1 MTVDITQ
8 DEMNI
13 LNLNGISADEIRS
26 NVEYMRATGLD
37 DAAIRKQY
45 TDTIN
50 ELKPLT
56 KQSYNDTGK
65 IKEWQAKGGITPFEY
80 ANKRAVEFNGTYDN
94 VISHEQ
100 SRQEYL
106 DAHPKAKAWSNS
118 VDERIARNAQAKA
131 ERDKRV
137 NEGTAS
143 FLDRAGAALD
153 RWGNESYQAQ
163 VNAPDD
169 IVVKMSGVNNPV
181 DKTGKIN
188 FTEALGNSFMTGEW
202 IPFLGGFIKGADDK
216 KEREIREHIL
226 NGEPIRQDELNY
238 LNHRLEEKQEEAVR
252 GYTWGG
258 NVANGFL
265 PSLIRFG
272 GEIYTG
278 GWVLKGLGLVSEVSA
293 GASLGTKAL
302 NAAGNMGK
310 YGAAGVLLP
319 TGWNNTYQN
328 YQERLLNNGFE
339 FTDKG
344 SYIFKES
351 DEKPAISF
359 LKSLG
364 QTFVMFASE
373 ASGELLNIPVQGAMS
388 AASKYAGTPISKY
401 LMSQPKIT
409 GFVNKVLPELS
420 KYYEK
425 LNKLKPKGA
434 AYEFLKDSV
443 KFDGFLEEM
452 GEEVVEDV
460 LNLTLGT
467 TDEKRTLENY
477 AKAVFKSPDEW
488 AIIAGAIALQGGT
501 LSVASHTLGSYME
514 RNGAS
519 QEEILEVMQNLSE
532 TEKEQK
538 ISELATEGLIDV
550 SNYSNSE
557 LVARAELKNKYFT
570 QLKNA
575 GKVDDEAIQ
584 EASLMSEII
593 ADSAKRWGISLD
605 DAEKKFAITLQNMT
619 DEQAIKQWQSD
630 NSTTLQGRVIFNAN
644 EAIENK
650 LNQIYEEY
658 DKLPE
663 DFNDMNV
670 INKYI
675 DDMQTLESIK
685 DGTIEDTEKAQNL
698 INEYEQSDP
707 DLARA
712 LKDAMQGGV
721 KLHKQSIDKDNIEK
735 NFGDTTENITEN
747 IKADILNILEENGL
761 DESEFNFEDIRVY
774 GSYSTGK
781 NKETSDLDFIVQYSG
796 SMREDD
802 AFNMLNDEKL
812 TIEDVNGRTVEIDI
826 NPINVEKSGT
836 IDENLKYFDSLQPK
850 FQSIESAG
858 AENNQ
863 TALAKQEWKK
873 KGTES
878 KFFKKWFGNS
888 KVVDENGKPLIVY
901 HGSEENFD
909 TFDRSKLGSKSM
921 DIMSYLGFHFTP
933 NKEMAE
939 RLFVKANTDIMPVY
953 LNIKNPYIAKESDLV
968 KEALLFAKKNNKIPS
983 SVNLEKI
990 FKMPYFSQ
998 DGKSI
1003 INVLSDDASKIY
1015 YDETPLIDYKD
1026 ITMDYLNHLKE
1037 QGYDGIKYIN
1047 QIEWADENRYDYIA
1061 FKPEQIKSVN
1071 NQGTFDASNPNIYF
1085 QNIDNRNLLMAHSA
1099 KIDMLD
1105 SILESGSLVAPS
1117 MSITKKGESEA
1128 LKNFGDVLFIR
1139 NPKNINF
1146 QEDNI
1151 FDRDIYSPRMP
1162 KPSYELE
1169 NGRIIDGYEYDNL
1182 KRMDQERFKKSFG
1195 STKDEYLK
1203 VKRKVLILG
1212 YTPSG
1217 NLKIKPYNANTLLEY
1232 MQKNKLQGGEN
1243 FDYGLSSLLA
1253 KLSKQQHSISDLKAT
1268 AKDELQ
1274 ISNSEL
1280 REKYDE
1286 LKDKYNHFDEK
1297 LEKYYIGDGYVFSD
1311 LGDIFYAAAKN
1322 NKRKLAQYLDM
1333 QQMPKELLKEMKDLI
1348 NEVLSLPRSY
1358 FEAKPMKKVDLSE
1371 FSYAVVEKGL
1381 LSDEQ
1386 KKNLELWGVKPV
1398 EYAKDK
1404 QAETIQKLDHSALKI
1419 YFQSAYH
1426 GTPHRFDEFSLKKI
1440 GSGEG
1445 AQAHGWGLYFAG
1457 NKEVSEGYRKKLI
1470 SNINLSD
1477 NVKYKGNELK
1487 SQNIKSLLYR
1497 LKVNGFEDAKYY
1509 GERTDNF
1516 NRERLLDTKNKYPDS
1531 TEYIN
1536 SVENLYKEFNNFY
1549 SNLEQINLDDIE
1561 IENDKGQ
1568 LFEVDIPES
1577 DLLLD
1582 EDKKFSEQPE
1592 KVQKALKKL
1601 WVESEME
1608 SDTNLFNFTA
1618 LPVGV
1623 YQNGK
1628 EIGENNFVE
1637 FPISL
1642 ELAKKYGKEVA
1653 LENLQKEKELSD
1665 NGEIPYDEYIDFI
1678 KNVNLDEITIDSRYN
1693 IEEKSGGE
1701 LYSLISDK
1709 LGSDKL
1715 ASEKLNEYG
1724 IKGITYDGRQ
1734 DGRCYVI
1741 FDDKAINVLKTY
1753 YQGENINGDLRSDIE
1768 NARGFTYQRFNFD
1781 GTVKDNLITL
1791 LNNKA
1796 DKSTLIHEF
1805 AHVYLTTLTNMAREN
1820 ERAKSMLLTV
1830 NKWLRYDGI
1839 EYTTAQHEKFAN
1851 GFVAYVRSGKAPTY
1865 GLKLA
1870 FENFRKWL
1878 NDLYNTITNNDDL
1891 FLDQETEKVFE
1902 ELLGDISINAQ
1913 KKAAND
1919 IIDRA
1924 KRYAEIRFN
1933 DEGLKNEIDQN
1944 KLTDTQRRYRDT
1956 AYDIMYYA
1964 LSHSKKAKNFVK
1976 DRQQLVMIL
1985 GNRNKAVGKRNMGI
1999 KVQAERIYEIL
2010 SELDDEFSA
2019 NDGFLPEWAEFFNDP
2034 GVSYDNQETGADA
2047 ELAMEAYRVI
2057 TEERYLYAP
2066 GEDFSEFGILTD
2078 EEVQKNEYELE
2089 FILNEYR
2096 DAEDKT
2102 IPLFA
2107 YYEWQDNLHPYI
2119 QEDFAKKW
2127 EAQSNEIDRY
2137 QALSKFDQA
2146 KEDLKIYAA
2155 TLKGHGDYSTQ
2166 FADYARAILK
2176 RLDFMTEL
2184 DKARIFD
2191 KLKEFNSFR
2200 EIERNLDDVMDYAET
2215 IAAVSERKQLANDID
2230 REIKQTIH
2238 EWKNGIKKTKYTYPA
2253 NKLFTRLREISKM
2266 KQEQVQD
2273 LYDEL
2278 ANDEGEITYEA
2289 DAVNNEDYYVTIEK
2303 MFITFKANGSYYN
2316 STEFLT
2322 DLLNRIQGAKFSAK
2336 LARDEIDFERRM
2348 AQINLIDEC
2357 ARAVD
2362 EHKGKVSGL
2371 EKAYRHAF
2379 NLNSALE
2386 MMFNKSIK
2394 SKFSLDYLY
2403 AQRDAK
2409 VGKDRN
2415 EVLEKLAHVYGF
2427 NGKFRDIQLFNKFID
2442 MTKKEFKIKQRYT
2455 PDKVNGTY
2463 RITHT
2468 DKESGRTFT
2477 DRVINLLKRDNYKE
2491 WEDEPIELSR
2501 MELLYY
2507 YIQAKNPISYNMLT
2521 HMGDETTPA
2530 KGQFDKFEFD
2540 SLLENLTDQEKLM
2553 GDILQMAA
2561 EKYYPELNKYHIKKY
2576 HVDLGKV
2583 SCYFPRKSET
2593 QDVKMLEMFNQY
2605 AQLNTNQKFQKQ
2617 RTAGAGVRIAPA
2629 NPLAVLFDHIE
2640 KSNTLIIM
2648 GEQLDLMNS
2657 VFKDAD
2663 LSRKIKAVWGDET
2676 AKEFMQQITSN
2687 LYGGQMSTISEAES
2701 FIGSISN
2708 NVIKSQ
2714 IFLKPQVGLKQ
2725 VISFMNY
2732 GVGDDYVTP
2741 AEWMKKFA
2749 AQAFTPQEW
2758 KNNIKYMMNIPYL
2771 KDRFSRGGSTDAL
2784 KRQLEQRLFAKISL
2798 FDDILSANVRY
2809 GDIGAIILGGKPYI
2823 DCLLDKGYTEE
2834 QAIKIFIEKT
2844 VNDQQSSIPSTLSNI
2859 QRNAARQPLAK
2870 MFFAYQNTPWQYFR
2884 TASNAIIRFKQNPN
2898 KQTGMNMAKLVSLYL
2913 FVFPLI
2919 FNMASSLSPLI
2930 LATGGGDDDLKA
2942 DFWKS
2947 VIGGITFIP
2956 LGGMFINTIYSG
2968 FRGEKASTGNWF
2980 DTAAGKMGKTARHI
2994 SKGEVTPLDIFQAIS
3009 LFGEASTGLPLTTA
3023 GTELSGAWDILT
3035 GEIAKGAIKMSGY
3048 TDYRAKKVT
3057 GQED

>member
-26 NVEYMRATGLD
+26 NIEYMRATGLD
-37 DAAIRKQY
+37 DVAIRKQY

-80 ANKRAVEFNGTYDN
+80 ANKRAVEFKGAYNNIDDN
-94 VISHEQ
+94 ANLSSFEQ
-100 SRQEYL
+100 KL
-106 DAHPKAKAWSNS
+106 KNS
-118 VDERIARNAQAKA
+118 PRNAVVEERIVKNAQAKA

-143 FLDRAGAALD
+143 FLDRASAALD
-153 RWGNESYQAQ
+153 RWGNGSYQAQ
-163 VNAPDD
+163 TNAPDD
-169 IVVKMSGVNNPV
+169 VVVKMSGVNNPV
-181 DKTGKIN
+181 DKSGKIN
-188 FTEALGNSFMTGEW
+188 FTESLGNSFMTGEW
-202 IPFLGGFIKGADDK
+202 LPFIGGFIKGADDK

-265 PSLIRFG
+265 PSLIRFS
-272 GEIYTG
+272 GEIYAG
-278 GWVLKGLGLVSEVSA
+278 SWILKGLGLTSELSA
-293 GASLGTKAL
+293 GATLGTKATHAL
-302 NAAGNMGK
+302 SNMGK
-310 YGAAGVLLP
+310 YGAAGAILP
-319 TGWNNTYQN
+319 TSWNDTYQN

-373 ASGELLNIPVQGAMS
+373 ASGELLNIPVQGATS
-388 AASKYAGTPISKY
+388 AASKYVGTPLSKY
-401 LMSQPKIT
+401 IMAQPKIAN
-409 GFVNKVLPELS
+409 FVNKVLPELS

-425 LNKLKPKGA
+425 INKLKPKAA

-443 KFDGFLEEM
+443 KFDGLLEEM

-467 TDEKRTLENY
+467 TDEKRSLENY
-477 AKAVFKSPDEW
+477 AKAIFKSPDEW

-519 QEEILEVMQNLSE
+519 QEEILDVMQNLSE

-538 ISELATEGLIDV
+538 ISELASEGLIDV
-550 SNYSNSE
+550 TKYKNE
-557 LVARAELKNKYFT
+557 DLDQRAELKNKYFT

-575 GKVDDEAIQ
+575 GKEDDEAIQ

-593 ADSAKRWGISLD
+593 ANSAKEWNISLD
-605 DAEKKFAITLQNMT
+605 EAEKKFAITLQNMT
-619 DEQAIKQWQSD
+619 DEQAIEQWQSD
-630 NSTTLQGRVIFNAN
+630 NSTALQGRVIFNAN
-644 EAIENK
+644 QTIENK

-663 DFNDMNV
+663 DFSDMDV

-685 DGTIEDTEKAQNL
+685 DGTIEDTQKAQNL
-698 INEYEQSDP
+698 IKEYEQSDP
-707 DLARA
+707 DLAHA
-712 LKDAMQGGV
+712 LKDAMQGGI
-721 KLHKQSIDKDNIEK
+721 KLHTQSIDKDNIEK
-735 NFGDTTENITEN
+735 NFGDTTKNITEN
-747 IKADILNILEENGL
+747 VKADILNILEENGL
-761 DESEFNFEDIRVY
+761 DKSEFNFEDIRVY
-774 GSYSTGK
+774 GSYSIGK
-781 NKETSDLDFIVQYSG
+781 NKVTSDLDFIVQYSG

-802 AFNMLNDEKL
+802 AFNMLNDQKL
-812 TIEDVNGRTVEIDI
+812 TIEDVNGKTVEIDI
-826 NPINVEKSGT
+826 NPINVATSGT

-850 FQSIESAG
+850 FQSIEAAG
-858 AENNQ
+858 AEKNQ

-878 KFFKKWFGNS
+878 KFFKKWFGDS
-888 KVVDENGKPLIVY
+888 KIVDENGKPLVVY
-901 HGSEENFD
+901 HGSRSEFGIFSKDKGGQLEGSYNSKVAFYFTND
-909 TFDRSKLGSKSM
+909 KESANRFADIHKDMQTSKLSREIYFGKG
-921 DIMSYLGFHFTP
+921 YNNP
-933 NKEMAE
+933 ANKEQLRQEIAE
-939 RLFVKANTDIMPVY
+939 IENKENTLY
-953 LNIKNPYIAKESDLV
+953 LAYLKIENPLIVDFKENEYDVSKMDKLV
-968 KEALLFAKKNNKIPS
+968 KKAIENN
-983 SVNLEKI
+983 
-990 FKMPYFSQ
+990 Y
-998 DGKSI
+998 DGLI
-1003 INVLSDDASKIY
+1003 IKDIVDEGLLSDQY
-1015 YDETPLIDYKD
+1015 VVF
-1026 ITMDYLNHLKE
+1026 N
-1037 QGYDGIKYIN
+1037 
-1047 QIEWADENRYDYIA
+1047 
-1061 FKPEQIKSVN
+1061 PEQIKSVN
-1071 NQGTFDASNPNIYF
+1071 NQGTFDENNPNIYF
-1085 QNIDNRNLLMAHSA
+1085 QKGDYNDIIRYGTITDVNDSGVKFNDKLWLSPEQIENQGYDIKKLENRIGETITLDFSRSMVKDLKYEKLPNQKPKEKPKFNETPVNLEIEKIAKKYFGTTTNFKEAGYILNDGSLLDLSGKKFGGNAGTRGLDHREITDAFIEDESGKYEDVGFDEFIDNGAVRYM
-1099 KIDMLD
+1099 
-1105 SILESGSLVAPS
+1105 P
-1117 MSITKKGESEA
+1117 EA
-1128 LKNFGDVLFIR
+1128 GALFIA
-1139 NPKNINF
+1139 
-1146 QEDNI
+1146 
-1151 FDRDIYSPRMP
+1151 RMP
-1162 KPSYELE
+1162 SEKQFAAMKK
-1169 NGRIIDGYEYDNL
+1169 IIDYHNGEVMLELVDKVENWGLDNN
-1182 KRMDQERFKKSFG
+1182 FKKSYPEWAN
-1195 STKDEYLK
+1195 SDK
-1203 VKRKVLILG
+1203 ILADVRT
-1212 YTPSG
+1212 Y
-1217 NLKIKPYNANTLLEY
+1217 YN
-1232 MQKNKLQGGEN
+1232 GG
-1243 FDYGLSSLLA
+1243 
-1253 KLSKQQHSISDLKAT
+1253 T
-1268 AKDELQ
+1268 
-1274 ISNSEL
+1274 
-1280 REKYDE
+1280 
-1286 LKDKYNHFDEK
+1286 
-1297 LEKYYIGDGYVFSD
+1297 V
-1311 LGDIFYAAAKN
+1311 
-1322 NKRKLAQYLDM
+1322 
-1333 QQMPKELLKEMKDLI
+1333 
-1348 NEVLSLPRSY
+1348 
-1358 FEAKPMKKVDLSE
+1358 
-1371 FSYAVVEKGL
+1371 
-1381 LSDEQ
+1381 
-1386 KKNLELWGVKPV
+1386 
-1398 EYAKDK
+1398 
-1404 QAETIQKLDHSALKI
+1404 SALKT

-1426 GTPHRFDEFSLKKI
+1426 GTPHRFDEFSLENI
-1440 GSGEG
+1440 GTGEG
-1445 AQAHGWGLYFAG
+1445 AQAHGWGLYFAE
-1457 NKEVSEGYRKKLI
+1457 NKEVSEGYRKGLTDDILYPDKILVNDTEYIRQENPFGFYDKEGNKIPYIYSRVVGFIRDYGNAQMAIIGCRAKIDKLNKDLERASGAAAKEI
-1470 SNINLSD
+1470 ED
-1477 NVKYKGNELK
+1477 E
-1487 SQNIKSLLYR
+1487 IKSLEE
-1497 LKVNGFEDAKYY
+1497 LKNVLEKDKIK
-1509 GERTDNF
+1509 E
-1516 NRERLLDTKNKYPDS
+1516 
-1531 TEYIN
+1531 IN
-1536 SVENLYKEFNNFY
+1536 
-1549 SNLEQINLDDIE
+1549 
-1561 IENDKGQ
+1561 GQ
-1568 LFEVDIPES
+1568 LFKVNIPEKTS
-1577 DLLLD
+1577 LLD
-1582 EDKKFSEQPE
+1582 EDKKFSKQPK
-1592 KVQKALKKL
+1592 KVQNAIRKL
-1601 WVESEME
+1601 
-1608 SDTNLFNFTA
+1608 F
-1618 LPVGV
+1618 
-1623 YQNGK
+1623 
-1628 EIGENNFVE
+1628 
-1637 FPISL
+1637 
-1642 ELAKKYGKEVA
+1642 
-1653 LENLQKEKELSD
+1653 
-1665 NGEIPYDEYIDFI
+1665 
-1678 KNVNLDEITIDSRYN
+1678 
-1693 IEEKSGGE
+1693 EEGGE
-1701 LYSLISDK
+1701 KYQSKFKDIIKHDYSGRGIYKAIGAILLNNEELHLSKYVDTISYA
-1709 LGSDKL
+1709 DKL

-1724 IKGITYDGRQ
+1724 IKGITYSGQQ

-1878 NDLYNTITNNDDL
+1878 NDLYNTISNNDDL
-1891 FLDQETEKVFE
+1891 FLDQETEEVFE
-1902 ELLGDISINAQ
+1902 ELLGDISINTQ
-1913 KKAAND
+1913 KKAASE
-1919 IIDRA
+1919 IIERA
-1924 KRYAEIRFN
+1924 KRYAEIRLN
-1933 DEGLKNEIDQN
+1933 DEGIKNEIDQN
-1944 KLTDTQRRYRDT
+1944 KLTETQRRYRDV
-1956 AYDIMYYA
+1956 AYDIIYYA
-1964 LSHSKKAKNFVK
+1964 LLNSKTGKNFIK
-1976 DRQQLVMIL
+1976 NRQQLVMIL
-1985 GNRNKAVGKRNMGI
+1985 GNQNKSIGKKNIGI
-1999 KVQAERIYEIL
+1999 KRQEERIFEIL

-2019 NDGFLPEWAEFFNDP
+2019 NDGFLQEWREFFSDP
-2034 GVSYDNQETGADA
+2034 GVSYKNQQTGADA
-2047 ELAMEAYRVI
+2047 ELALEAYRVI
-2057 TEERYLYAP
+2057 TEKKYLYAP
-2066 GEDFSEFGILTD
+2066 GENFSEFRILTD

-2166 FADYARAILK
+2166 FAEYARAILK

-2266 KQEQVQD
+2266 KQEQVQE

-2322 DLLNRIQGAKFSAK
+2322 DLLNKIQGAKFSAK
-2336 LARDEIDFERRM
+2336 LARDESDFERRM

-2362 EHKGKVSGL
+2362 EHKGKVSGI

-2415 EVLEKLAHVYGF
+2415 EVLEKLAHIYGF

-2477 DRVINLLKRDNYKE
+2477 DRVINLLKRENYKE

-2540 SLLENLTDQEKLM
+2540 NLLNNLTDQEKLM

-2676 AKEFMQQITSN
+2676 AKEFMQQVTSN
-2687 LYGGQMSTISEAES
+2687 LYGGQMSSISEAES

-2741 AEWMKKFA
+2741 KEWMKKFA
-2749 AQAFTPQEW
+2749 AQTFTPQEW

-2930 LATGGGDDDLKA
+2930 FATGGGDDDLKA

-2947 VIGGITFIP
+2947 IIGGITFIP
-2956 LGGMFINTIYSG
+2956 LAGMFINTIYSG

-2994 SKGEVTPLDIFQAIS
+2994 SKGEVTPLDIFQAIA
-3009 LFGEASTGLPLTTA
+3009 LFGEATTGLPVTTV
-3023 GTELSGAWDILT
+3023 GTEISGLLDILT
-3035 GEIAKGAIKMSGY
+3035 GDIPKGAIKVGGY

>member
-1457 NKEVSEGYRKKLI
+1457 NKEVSEGYRKNLI

>member
-278 GWVLKGLGLVSEVSA
+278 GWVLKGLGLVSEASA

-319 TGWNNTYQN
+319 TGWNDTYQN

-388 AASKYAGTPISKY
+388 AISKYAGTPISKY

-425 LNKLKPKGA
+425 LNKLKPKGD

-557 LVARAELKNKYFT
+557 LDARAELKNKYFT

-888 KVVDENGKPLIVY
+888 KVSDWQGNPIVVY
-901 HGSEENFD
+901 HGTENNFKIFKN
-909 TFDRSKLGSKSM
+909 TGKSRQ
-921 DIMSYLGFHFTP
+921 IGANVGFFFTSD
-933 NKEMAE
+933 KEMAKQYADDK
-939 RLFVKANTDIMPVY
+939 RVMPVY
-953 LNIKNPYIAKESDLV
+953 LSLQNPLIIDENSTVKIFNQNINIKDAFDFFTQLGNIKSEQEIKE
-968 KEALLFAKKNNKIPS
+968 E
-983 SVNLEKI
+983 
-990 FKMPYFSQ
+990 
-998 DGKSI
+998 
-1003 INVLSDDASKIY
+1003 
-1015 YDETPLIDYKD
+1015 LIK
-1026 ITMDYLNHLKE
+1026 L
-1037 QGYDGIKYIN
+1037 GYDGIVLNNTNVDTRSY
-1047 QIEWADENRYDYIA
+1047 ENLHDVYVA
-1061 FKPEQIKSVN
+1061 FYPEQIKSVN
-1071 NQGTFDASNPNIYF
+1071 NQGTFDENNPNIYF
-1085 QNIDNRNLLMAHSA
+1085 QRKRVEAPGQMKLFQDAIQMNLFQQKTIFKTEKENGQNIETEI
-1099 KIDMLD
+1099 K
-1105 SILESGSLVAPS
+1105 EQY
-1117 MSITKKGESEA
+1117 TKKDIQETKQESTGI
-1128 LKNFGDVLFIR
+1128 NDVGDSL
-1139 NPKNINF
+1139 
-1146 QEDNI
+1146 
-1151 FDRDIYSPRMP
+1151 
-1162 KPSYELE
+1162 L
-1169 NGRIIDGYEYDNL
+1169 
-1182 KRMDQERFKKSFG
+1182 
-1195 STKDEYLK
+1195 
-1203 VKRKVLILG
+1203 
-1212 YTPSG
+1212 G
-1217 NLKIKPYNANTLLEY
+1217 NLK
-1232 MQKNKLQGGEN
+1232 KNKKQYTWQELEEMNELLRKKYLSKNYIYQLNSYEELKKQ
-1243 FDYGLSSLLA
+1243 GLSDKCIAFINNVYSKINAKPAKGYESMSEQKIYFDFVHEVMEKTINFTKENQDIIDKHNMGTDNSLFKIVFPDTENKKAYNIFRAYPEYNKKAIIAGGNKLIGALYLDYHTEKDIKKILLKLNKNDEVTEEKKETLTGWQKFFDVSQSYRGWFVADKKSGMVLSTKELPSKEIAQELA
-1253 KLSKQQHSISDLKAT
+1253 QKMYDFLSENKKGYEVDFSNLRNYIPRRKDNQNVNPEALIEVFGFRGINFGNWTKQNERQNFVNLAYDSLYDLAEILNLPPKALSLGGKLGLAFGAQGRSSAAGHFIPEYNEINLTRKSGAGSLAHEWWHALDYYFGDQSENKDFSGKDSLSLKQQGFLR
-1268 AKDELQ
+1268 DE
-1274 ISNSEL
+1274 I
-1280 REKYDE
+1280 
-1286 LKDKYNHFDEK
+1286 
-1297 LEKYYIGDGYVFSD
+1297 
-1311 LGDIFYAAAKN
+1311 YAALQTINEQIKYAP
-1322 NKRKLAQYLDM
+1322 LT
-1333 QQMPKELLKEMKDLI
+1333 EKDL
-1348 NEVLSLPRSY
+1348 E
-1358 FEAKPMKKVDLSE
+1358 E
-1371 FSYAVVEKGL
+1371 
-1381 LSDEQ
+1381 
-1386 KKNLELWGVKPV
+1386 KKNIYSERIKNGINYCVKDIKNSF
-1398 EYAKDK
+1398 AKSKNIEAINSFIKNIVDN
-1404 QAETIQKLDHSALKI
+1404 AETINLKDGNFDALTKQ
-1419 YFQSAYH
+1419 F
-1426 GTPHRFDEFSLKKI
+1426 
-1440 GSGEG
+1440 
-1445 AQAHGWGLYFAG
+1445 
-1457 NKEVSEGYRKKLI
+1457 
-1470 SNINLSD
+1470 
-1477 NVKYKGNELK
+1477 NE
-1487 SQNIKSLLYR
+1487 
-1497 LKVNGFEDAKYY
+1497 
-1509 GERTDNF
+1509 
-1516 NRERLLDTKNKYPDS
+1516 
-1531 TEYIN
+1531 
-1536 SVENLYKEFNNFY
+1536 
-1549 SNLEQINLDDIE
+1549 
-1561 IENDKGQ
+1561 
-1568 LFEVDIPES
+1568 
-1577 DLLLD
+1577 LLD
-1582 EDKKFSEQPE
+1582 ERRRTFDNLNKLYQLLYQVKRLQQVEDMAKSSR
-1592 KVQKALKKL
+1592 KYTDYYTKA
-1601 WVESEME
+1601 
-1608 SDTNLFNFTA
+1608 
-1618 LPVGV
+1618 
-1623 YQNGK
+1623 
-1628 EIGENNFVE
+1628 
-1637 FPISL
+1637 
-1642 ELAKKYGKEVA
+1642 
-1653 LENLQKEKELSD
+1653 
-1665 NGEIPYDEYIDFI
+1665 
-1678 KNVNLDEITIDSRYN
+1678 
-1693 IEEKSGGE
+1693 
-1701 LYSLISDK
+1701 
-1709 LGSDKL
+1709 
-1715 ASEKLNEYG
+1715 EKLNTIEKGHGMGYWTRNTELGARAFASYILDKMNQKTMQNNFLVRDESLEYSFDMS
-1724 IKGITYDGRQ
+1724 IVSEILNAKMNQKESDKNMQ
-1734 DGRCYVI
+1734 DSIIQWYPAEPEERKRI
-1741 FDDKAINVLKTY
+1741 FAAFDNLFKKTKTRE
-1753 YQGENINGDLRSDIE
+1753 ENNRLILFQSMDNENLRSDIE

-2930 LATGGGDDDLKA
+2930 FATGGGDDDLKA

-2947 VIGGITFIP
+2947 IIGGITFIP
-2956 LGGMFINTIYSG
+2956 LAGMFINTIYSG

-2994 SKGEVTPLDIFQAIS
+2994 SKGEVTPLDIFQAIA

-3023 GTELSGAWDILT
+3023 GTELSGAWNILT
-3035 GEIAKGAIKMSGY
+3035 GELAKGAIKMSGY

>member
-557 LVARAELKNKYFT
+557 LDARAELKNKYFT

-1212 YTPSG
+1212 YTPLG

-1286 LKDKYNHFDEK
+1286 LKDKYSHFDEK

-1333 QQMPKELLKEMKDLI
+1333 QQMPKELLKEIKDLI
-1348 NEVLSLPRSY
+1348 NEALSLPRSY

-1426 GTPHRFDEFSLKKI
+1426 GTPHRFDEFSLDAI
-1440 GSGEG
+1440 GTGEG

-1457 NKEVSEGYRKKLI
+1457 NKDVSENYRKELAR
-1470 SNINLSD
+1470 INNLDLFGSVPVD
-1477 NVKYKGNELK
+1477 
-1487 SQNIKSLLYR
+1487 I
-1497 LKVNGFEDAKYY
+1497 YY
-1509 GERTDNF
+1509 DG
-1516 NRERLLDTKNKYPDS
+1516 KHA
-1531 TEYIN
+1531 TEYFTFADFSLALELVGTQDKKAGIDYLKNEIN
-1536 SVENLYKEFNNFY
+1536 KCQKRIDEFKEDMKKRPMDTPAFKQQIED
-1549 SNLEQINLDDIE
+1549 EQDYISELNKQIDFINNLDVNKLE
-1561 IENDKGQ
+1561 VEKRNQGQ
-1568 LFEVDIPES
+1568 LFEVDIPDTAE
-1577 DLLLD
+1577 LLD
-1582 EDKKFSEQPE
+1582 EDKELIHQPD
-1592 KVQKALKKL
+1592 KVQRAIEKIYADAMKSNN
-1601 WVESEME
+1601 VEL
-1608 SDTNLFNFTA
+1608 TNAIGIT
-1618 LPVGV
+1618 
-1623 YQNGK
+1623 GK
-1628 EIGENNFVE
+1628 EIYRGF
-1637 FPISL
+1637 S
-1642 ELAKKYGKEVA
+1642 KY
-1653 LENLQKEKELSD
+1653 
-1665 NGEIPYDEYIDFI
+1665 F
-1678 KNVNLDEITIDSRYN
+1678 
-1693 IEEKSGGE
+1693 
-1701 LYSLISDK
+1701 
-1709 LGSDKL
+1709 GSDKK
-1715 ASEKLNEYG
+1715 ASEFLNSYG

-2859 QRNAARQPLAK
+2859 QRNAGRQPLAK

>member
-278 GWVLKGLGLVSEVSA
+278 GWVLKGLGLVSEASA

-319 TGWNNTYQN
+319 TGWNDTYQN

-425 LNKLKPKGA
+425 LNKLKPKGD

-557 LVARAELKNKYFT
+557 LDARAELKNKYFT

-1286 LKDKYNHFDEK
+1286 LKDKYSHFDEK

-1348 NEVLSLPRSY
+1348 NEALSLPRSY

-1426 GTPHRFDEFSLKKI
+1426 GTPHRFDEFSLDAI
-1440 GSGEG
+1440 GTGEG

-1457 NKEVSEGYRKKLI
+1457 NKDVSENYRKELAR
-1470 SNINLSD
+1470 INNLDLFGSVPVD
-1477 NVKYKGNELK
+1477 
-1487 SQNIKSLLYR
+1487 I
-1497 LKVNGFEDAKYY
+1497 YY
-1509 GERTDNF
+1509 DG
-1516 NRERLLDTKNKYPDS
+1516 KHA
-1531 TEYIN
+1531 TEYFTFADFSLALELVGTQDKKAGIDYLKNEIN
-1536 SVENLYKEFNNFY
+1536 KCQKRIDEFKEDMKKRPMDTPAFKQQIED
-1549 SNLEQINLDDIE
+1549 EQDYISELNKQIDFINNLDVNKLE
-1561 IENDKGQ
+1561 VEKRNQGQ
-1568 LFEVDIPES
+1568 LFEVDIPDTAE
-1577 DLLLD
+1577 LLD
-1582 EDKKFSEQPE
+1582 EDKELIHQPD
-1592 KVQKALKKL
+1592 KVQRAIEKIYADAMKSNN
-1601 WVESEME
+1601 VEL
-1608 SDTNLFNFTA
+1608 TNAIGIT
-1618 LPVGV
+1618 
-1623 YQNGK
+1623 GK
-1628 EIGENNFVE
+1628 EIYRGF
-1637 FPISL
+1637 S
-1642 ELAKKYGKEVA
+1642 KY
-1653 LENLQKEKELSD
+1653 
-1665 NGEIPYDEYIDFI
+1665 F
-1678 KNVNLDEITIDSRYN
+1678 
-1693 IEEKSGGE
+1693 
-1701 LYSLISDK
+1701 
-1709 LGSDKL
+1709 GSDKK
-1715 ASEKLNEYG
+1715 ASEFLNSYG

>member
-37 DAAIRKQY
+37 DVAIRKQY
-45 TDTIN
+45 TDTIY
-50 ELKPLT
+50 ELIPLT
-56 KQSYNDTGK
+56 KQSYNDSSK

-80 ANKRAVEFNGTYDN
+80 ANKRAVEFKGSYNNIDDN
-94 VISHEQ
+94 ANLSSFEQ
-100 SRQEYL
+100 KL
-106 DAHPKAKAWSNS
+106 KNS
-118 VDERIARNAQAKA
+118 PRNAAVEERIAKNAQAKV

-143 FLDRAGAALD
+143 FLDRASAALD

-163 VNAPDD
+163 TNAPDD
-169 IVVKMSGVNNPV
+169 VVVKMSGVNNPV
-181 DKTGKIN
+181 DKSGKIN
-188 FTEALGNSFMTGEW
+188 FTESLGNSFMTGEW
-202 IPFLGGFIKGADDK
+202 IPFIGGFIKGADDK

-265 PSLIRFG
+265 PSLIRFS

-278 GWVLKGLGLVSEVSA
+278 GWVLKGLGLTPELSA
-293 GASLGTKAL
+293 GATLGTKATHAL
-302 NAAGNMGK
+302 SNMGK
-310 YGAAGVLLP
+310 YGAAGAILP
-319 TGWNNTYQN
+319 TSWNDTYQN
-328 YQERLLNNGFE
+328 FQERLLNNGFE

-373 ASGELLNIPVQGAMS
+373 TSGELLNIPVQGATS
-388 AASKYAGTPISKY
+388 AASKYIGTPISKY
-401 LMSQPKIT
+401 IMAQPKIAN
-409 GFVNKVLPELS
+409 FVNKVLPELS

-425 LNKLKPKGA
+425 INKLKPKGA

-443 KFDGFLEEM
+443 KFDGLLEEM

-467 TDEKRTLENY
+467 TDEKRSLENY
-477 AKAVFKSPDEW
+477 SKAIFKSPDEW

-538 ISELATEGLIDV
+538 ISELATEGLINVTKYKNED
-550 SNYSNSE
+550 
-557 LVARAELKNKYFT
+557 LDQRAELKNKYFT

-575 GKVDDEAIQ
+575 GKEDDEAIQ

-593 ADSAKRWGISLD
+593 ANSAKEWNISLD
-605 DAEKKFAITLQNMT
+605 EAEKKFAITLQNMT
-619 DEQAIKQWQSD
+619 DEKAIEQWQSD
-630 NSTTLQGRVIFNAN
+630 NSTALQGRVIFNAN
-644 EAIENK
+644 QTIENK

-663 DFNDMNV
+663 DFSDMYV

-698 INEYEQSDP
+698 IKEYEQSDP

-712 LKDAMQGGV
+712 LKDAMQGGI
-721 KLHKQSIDKDNIEK
+721 KLHTQSIDKDNIEK
-735 NFGDTTENITEN
+735 NFGDTTENITKN
-747 IKADILNILEENGL
+747 VKADILNILKENVL

-781 NKETSDLDFIVQYSG
+781 NKATSDLDFIVQYSG

-802 AFNMLNDEKL
+802 AFNMLNDQKL

-826 NPINVEKSGT
+826 NPINVATSGT

-850 FQSIESAG
+850 LQSIEAAG

-888 KVVDENGKPLIVY
+888 KVVDENGKALVVY
-901 HGSEENFD
+901 HGTESDEQFEVFETGRPD
-909 TFDRSKLGSKSM
+909 GIDAIYFSSSKNTAKSY
-921 DIMSYLGFHFTP
+921 STTL
-933 NKEMAE
+933 
-939 RLFVKANTDIMPVY
+939 PVY
-953 LNIKNPYIAKESDLV
+953 RVYLKIENPFIVDAQGQEYNNFIAEMRS
-968 KEALLFAKKNNKIPS
+968 
-983 SVNLEKI
+983 NL
-990 FKMPYFSQ
+990 
-998 DGKSI
+998 DW
-1003 INVLSDDASKIY
+1003 ASRN
-1015 YDETPLIDYKD
+1015 D
-1026 ITMDYLNHLKE
+1026 
-1037 QGYDGIKYIN
+1037 YDGIIVKNIRDGWSQNKGGEIADTYIVFN
-1047 QIEWADENRYDYIA
+1047 
-1061 FKPEQIKSVN
+1061 PEQIKSVN
-1071 NQGTFDASNPNIYF
+1071 NQGTFDENNPNIYF
-1085 QNIDNRNLLMAHSA
+1085 QSAAMKRSRFANFKDFYNDVLSKPKNSNKKEQFNALSKGGINLRIPHDTVIHEQKKHKLSAEQWQDLLNNIDDVSRAELSKQKARFNGKPVLLKVNTLYNTFGVVIETFEKNNPIITTAF
-1099 KIDMLD
+1099 IDT
-1105 SILESGSLVAPS
+1105 E
-1117 MSITKKGESEA
+1117 
-1128 LKNFGDVLFIR
+1128 
-1139 NPKNINF
+1139 KNINNWLSNESIKNEAIPSGTKTSF
-1146 QEDNI
+1146 LGNRLKNI
-1151 FDRDIYSPRMP
+1151 ITQIQPKFKPFDIY
-1162 KPSYELE
+1162 
-1169 NGRIIDGYEYDNL
+1169 I
-1182 KRMDQERFKKSFG
+1182 
-1195 STKDEYLK
+1195 
-1203 VKRKVLILG
+1203 
-1212 YTPSG
+1212 
-1217 NLKIKPYNANTLLEY
+1217 
-1232 MQKNKLQGGEN
+1232 
-1243 FDYGLSSLLA
+1243 
-1253 KLSKQQHSISDLKAT
+1253 
-1268 AKDELQ
+1268 
-1274 ISNSEL
+1274 
-1280 REKYDE
+1280 
-1286 LKDKYNHFDEK
+1286 
-1297 LEKYYIGDGYVFSD
+1297 
-1311 LGDIFYAAAKN
+1311 
-1322 NKRKLAQYLDM
+1322 
-1333 QQMPKELLKEMKDLI
+1333 
-1348 NEVLSLPRSY
+1348 
-1358 FEAKPMKKVDLSE
+1358 
-1371 FSYAVVEKGL
+1371 
-1381 LSDEQ
+1381 
-1386 KKNLELWGVKPV
+1386 
-1398 EYAKDK
+1398 
-1404 QAETIQKLDHSALKI
+1404 
-1419 YFQSAYH
+1419 
-1426 GTPHRFDEFSLKKI
+1426 
-1440 GSGEG
+1440 
-1445 AQAHGWGLYFAG
+1445 
-1457 NKEVSEGYRKKLI
+1457 
-1470 SNINLSD
+1470 
-1477 NVKYKGNELK
+1477 
-1487 SQNIKSLLYR
+1487 
-1497 LKVNGFEDAKYY
+1497 
-1509 GERTDNF
+1509 
-1516 NRERLLDTKNKYPDS
+1516 
-1531 TEYIN
+1531 
-1536 SVENLYKEFNNFY
+1536 
-1549 SNLEQINLDDIE
+1549 
-1561 IENDKGQ
+1561 
-1568 LFEVDIPES
+1568 
-1577 DLLLD
+1577 
-1582 EDKKFSEQPE
+1582 
-1592 KVQKALKKL
+1592 
-1601 WVESEME
+1601 
-1608 SDTNLFNFTA
+1608 
-1618 LPVGV
+1618 
-1623 YQNGK
+1623 
-1628 EIGENNFVE
+1628 
-1637 FPISL
+1637 
-1642 ELAKKYGKEVA
+1642 
-1653 LENLQKEKELSD
+1653 
-1665 NGEIPYDEYIDFI
+1665 
-1678 KNVNLDEITIDSRYN
+1678 
-1693 IEEKSGGE
+1693 
-1701 LYSLISDK
+1701 
-1709 LGSDKL
+1709 
-1715 ASEKLNEYG
+1715 
-1724 IKGITYDGRQ
+1724 
-1734 DGRCYVI
+1734 
-1741 FDDKAINVLKTY
+1741 Y
-1753 YQGENINGDLRSDIE
+1753 YQGENINGDLRNDIE

-1796 DKSTLIHEF
+1796 DKSTLLHEF
-1805 AHVYLTTLTNMAREN
+1805 AHVYLTTLTNMAKEN

-1878 NDLYNTITNNDDL
+1878 NDLYTTISNNDDL
-1891 FLDQETEKVFE
+1891 SLDQETEKVFE
-1902 ELLGDISINAQ
+1902 ELLGDISFNAQ
-1913 KKAAND
+1913 KKAASD

-1924 KRYAEIRFN
+1924 KRYAEIRFK

-1944 KLTDTQRRYRDT
+1944 QLTDTQRRYRDT
-1956 AYDIMYYA
+1956 AYDIIYYA
-1964 LSHSKKAKNFVK
+1964 LSHSKAANNFIKN
-1976 DRQQLVMIL
+1976 RQQLVMIL
-1985 GNRNKAVGKRNMGI
+1985 GNRNKAVGKRNIGI
-1999 KVQAERIYEIL
+1999 KKQAERIFEIL

-2019 NDGFLPEWAEFFNDP
+2019 NDGFSSEWGEFFNNP
-2034 GVSYDNQETGADA
+2034 GVSYNNKKVGADA
-2047 ELAMEAYRVI
+2047 ELAIEAYRVI
-2057 TEERYLYAP
+2057 TEERYLYVP
-2066 GEDFSEFGILTD
+2066 GEDFSEFGVLT
-2078 EEVQKNEYELE
+2078 EEEIQKNEYELE

-2107 YYEWQDNLHPYI
+2107 YYELQDNLHPYI

-2166 FADYARAILK
+2166 FAEYARAILK
-2176 RLDFMTEL
+2176 RLDFMPEL

-2289 DAVNNEDYYVTIEK
+2289 DAVNNEDYFVTIEK

-2348 AQINLIDEC
+2348 AQITLIDEC

-2362 EHKGKVSGL
+2362 KHKGKVSDL

-2394 SKFSLDYLY
+2394 SRFSLDYLY

-2477 DRVINLLKRDNYKE
+2477 DRVINLLKRENYKE
-2491 WEDEPIELSR
+2491 WEDEPIKLSR

-2540 SLLENLTDQEKLM
+2540 NLLENLTDQEKLM

-2561 EKYYPELNKYHIKKY
+2561 EKYYPELNRYHIKKY

-2676 AKEFMQQITSN
+2676 AKEFMQQVTSN
-2687 LYGGQMSTISEAES
+2687 LYGGQMSSISEAES

-2741 AEWMKKFA
+2741 KEWMKKFA
-2749 AQAFTPQEW
+2749 AQTFTPQEW

-2798 FDDILSANVRY
+2798 FDNILSANVRY

-2859 QRNAARQPLAK
+2859 QRNASHQPLAK
-2870 MFFAYQNTPWQYFR
+2870 MIFAYQNTPWQYFR

-2930 LATGGGDDDLKA
+2930 FAIGGGDDDMKA

-2956 LGGMFINTIYSG
+2956 FAGMFINTIYSG

-2980 DTAAGKMGKTARHI
+2980 DTAAGKMGGIARHI

-3023 GTELSGAWDILT
+3023 GTELSGAWNILT
-3035 GEIAKGAIKMSGY
+3035 GELAKGAIKMSGY

>member
-278 GWVLKGLGLVSEVSA
+278 GWVLKGLGLVSEASA

-319 TGWNNTYQN
+319 TGWNDTYQN

-425 LNKLKPKGA
+425 LNKLKPKGD

-557 LVARAELKNKYFT
+557 LDARAELKNKYFT

-1286 LKDKYNHFDEK
+1286 LKDKYSHFDEK

-1348 NEVLSLPRSY
+1348 NEALSLPRSY

-1426 GTPHRFDEFSLKKI
+1426 GTPHRFDEFSLDAI
-1440 GSGEG
+1440 GTGEG

-1457 NKEVSEGYRKKLI
+1457 NKDVSENYRKELAR
-1470 SNINLSD
+1470 INNLDLFGSVPVD
-1477 NVKYKGNELK
+1477 
-1487 SQNIKSLLYR
+1487 I
-1497 LKVNGFEDAKYY
+1497 YY
-1509 GERTDNF
+1509 DG
-1516 NRERLLDTKNKYPDS
+1516 KHA
-1531 TEYIN
+1531 TEYFTFADFSLALELVGTQDKKAGIDYLKNEIN
-1536 SVENLYKEFNNFY
+1536 KCQKRIDEFKEDMKKRPMDTPAFKQQIED
-1549 SNLEQINLDDIE
+1549 EQDYISELNKQIDFINNLDVNKLE
-1561 IENDKGQ
+1561 VEKRNQGQ
-1568 LFEVDIPES
+1568 LFEVDIPDTAE
-1577 DLLLD
+1577 LLD
-1582 EDKKFSEQPE
+1582 EDKELIHQPD
-1592 KVQKALKKL
+1592 KVQRAIEKIYADAMKSNN
-1601 WVESEME
+1601 VEL
-1608 SDTNLFNFTA
+1608 TNAIGIT
-1618 LPVGV
+1618 
-1623 YQNGK
+1623 GK
-1628 EIGENNFVE
+1628 EIYRGF
-1637 FPISL
+1637 S
-1642 ELAKKYGKEVA
+1642 KY
-1653 LENLQKEKELSD
+1653 
-1665 NGEIPYDEYIDFI
+1665 F
-1678 KNVNLDEITIDSRYN
+1678 
-1693 IEEKSGGE
+1693 
-1701 LYSLISDK
+1701 
-1709 LGSDKL
+1709 GSDKK
-1715 ASEKLNEYG
+1715 ASEFLNSYG

-2663 LSRKIKAVWGDET
+2663 LSRKIKTVWGDET

-2859 QRNAARQPLAK
+2859 QRNAGRQPLAK